1 MAGFDLSLFE
11 KEPVMGIIRGVD
23 EDSLPGVLESAYAGG
38 LRFLEITLNTPG
50 AYLLIKRAAELF
62 PDFCIGAGTV
72 LSVES
77 TQQSI
82 DHGAQFIVA
91 PNLNEQV
98 AECCNKN
105 NTAYYFPG
113 ALTPTEIEKA
123 WSSGATMVKVFP
135 ASQMGPNY
143 IKLLKG
149 PFDQIKMMAVG
160 GISPKNIPD
169 YFSAGASAVALGG
182 SIFSTSR
189 MANGE
194 FSVIQKEIEEFMF
207 AVNQIYSNISV
218 TEVEN
223 HSN

>member
-1 MAGFDLSLFE
+1 MVGFDLTLFE

-23 EDSLPGVLESAYAGG
+23 EGSLPGVLEAAYAGG

-50 AYLLIKRAAELF
+50 AFILIKRAAELF

-72 LSVES
+72 LSAES
-77 TQQSI
+77 TQQAI

-98 AECCNKN
+98 AECCIKN
-105 NTAYYFPG
+105 NTAYFPG

-135 ASQMGPNY
+135 ASQMGPGY

-149 PFDQIKMMAVG
+149 PYDEIKMMAVG

-194 FSVIQKEIEEFMF
+194 FSVIQKEIEEFLF

-218 TEVEN
+218 TEVSN